1 MTKEERTKKQM
12 EYTKERNKKLGLVN
26 MLVYK
31 EDREIIRQ
39 LAKSKGMKNS
49 DVVKELL
56 EGF

>member
-39 LAKSKGMKNS
+39 LAKSKGMKNA

-56 EGF
+56 

>member
-31 EDREIIRQ
+31 EDREVIRQ
-39 LAKSKGMKNS
+39 LAKSKGMKNA

>member
-12 EYTKERNKKLGLVN
+12 AYTKERNKKLGLVN
-26 MLVYK
+26 MLAYK

-39 LAKSKGMKNS
+39 LAKSKGMKNA

>member
-39 LAKSKGMKNS
+39 LAKSKGMKNA

>member
-1 MTKEERTKKQM
+1 MTKEERTEKQM

-39 LAKSKGMKNS
+39 LAKSKGMKNA

>member
-12 EYTKERNKKLGLVN
+12 AYTKERNKKLGLVN

-39 LAKSKGMKNS
+39 LAKSKGMKNA
-49 DVVKELL
+49 DITRELL

>member
-1 MTKEERTKKQM
+1 MTKQEVTKRQVEYNKKRTQ
-12 EYTKERNKKLGLVN
+12 KLGLAN
-26 MLVYK
+26 MMIYK

-39 LAKSKGMKNS
+39 LAKSKGMKNA

>member
-12 EYTKERNKKLGLVN
+12 AYTKERNKKLGLVN

>member
-39 LAKSKGMKNS
+39 LAKSKGTKNA

>member
-12 EYTKERNKKLGLVN
+12 AYTKERNKKLGLVN

-39 LAKSKGMKNS
+39 LAKSKGMKNA

>member
-31 EDREIIRQ
+31 ENREIIRQ
-39 LAKSKGMKNS
+39 LAKSKGMKNA

>member
-39 LAKSKGMKNS
+39 LAKSKGMKNA

-56 EGF
+56 GGF

>member
-39 LAKSKGMKNS
+39 LAKSKGMKNAAS
-49 DVVKELL
+49 MLAAYW
-56 EGF
+56 